1 MWGENQFI
9 NDEPSVEPSISI
21 PCTVKQPNQPEI
33 QGVIKQDLGSR
44 FLVYIPDSE
53 STVTVSKLFVYPDF
67 SKLDKSS
74 RKNIPASKS
83 GATLSQGMAPSNAHQ
98 ENCSSKNSIPASKS
112 PPSKTRRQKGEGSG
126 TIFYRTVTRN
136 GRDYQQAYYKWREN
150 GKQKTQYLPNK
161 LLDKVIE
168 AESRKLP
175 VKDILVLLAG
185 TSKCSRK
192 KFDTLDKCSSKKCSS
207 KIIPASKNSVD
218 ECSSKMIPASKTIPA
233 SKKNRN
239 KGKGTGWIQCKPIKR
254 KGKEYKQYWYHY
266 EEWREGDRLVQ
277 CSEYIPKKMETKI
290 MRMNQDKEPV
300 EEILTVLRNRS
311 KRKR

>member
-1 MWGENQFI
+1 MTFEKYTNKFVYLLICGWSEN
-9 NDEPSVEPSISI
+9 ESRSVESSISI
-21 PCTVKQPNQPEI
+21 PCTVKQPNQPERS
-33 QGVIKQDLGSR
+33 GVIKQDLGSR
-44 FLVYIPDSE
+44 FLVYIPDSD
-53 STVTVSKLFVYPDF
+53 STVTVPKLFVYPDL
-67 SKLDKSS
+67 SQLDKSP
-74 RKNIPASKS
+74 RKNIPASK
-83 GATLSQGMAPSNAHQ
+83 
-98 ENCSSKNSIPASKS
+98 NCSSKNSIPASKS

-126 TIFYRTVTRN
+126 AIFYRTVTRN

-161 LLDKVIE
+161 LLDKVKQ

-185 TSKCSRK
+185 I
-192 KFDTLDKCSSKKCSS
+192 DKCSS
-207 KIIPASKNSVD
+207 KIIPASKKSPD
-218 ECSSKMIPASKTIPA
+218 QCSSKIIPASKKPTEQCSSKKSDTEDKCSSKMIPA

-254 KGKEYKQYWYHY
+254 KGKSYKQYWYHY